1 MNNTRHLLKLPQSAK
16 GALAAASTLA
26 LMLSLGGCSTVMPP
40 EPLKHSSNFEPVF
53 PRVESRPIVP
63 TGAIYNGRQSE
74 SWFGKGRNYQVGDV
88 ITVLVK
94 EASQASRTL
103 NNNLSRESSN
113 DVVPQG
119 FQDIAAMGG
128 TPFKGTNLLGGKI
141 GNKGTG
147 TADQAATLETSV
159 AVAVVDVMQNGNLV
173 LRGEKQLGLTEG
185 TEVIQVS
192 GIIRPDDIAPNNT
205 VQSRRLA
212 NAQIVYRGTGDL
224 ANATKAGW
232 GTSTLLKIWPF

>member
-1 MNNTRHLLKLPQSAK
+1 MHLMIHCPHPLRRLAQ
-16 GALAAASTLA
+16 ALLACAATTL
-26 LMLSLGGCSTVMPP
+26 LGCGTVLPP
-40 EPLKHSSNFEPVF
+40 EPLKHSASFEPVY
-53 PRVESRPIVP
+53 PRLDTSAIVP
-63 TGAIYNGRQSE
+63 TGAIFNGRQSE

-88 ITVLVK
+88 ITVLVQ
-94 EASQASRTL
+94 ESSQASRTL
-103 NNNLSRESSN
+103 NNDLSRESSN

-119 FQDIAAMGG
+119 IQDIAAMGG

-141 GNKGTG
+141 SNKGTG
-147 TADQAATLETSV
+147 TAGQIAKLETSV
-159 AVAVVDVMQNGNLV
+159 AVAVVDVMSNGNLV

-205 VQSRRLA
+205 VYSKRLA

-232 GTSTLLKIWPF
+232 GTSGLLKIWPF